1 MKHILISFLLISLS
15 LTLLSCSDGSI
26 NTIRIENWASNDVS
40 VNFKGSLTDVP
51 AGLPP
56 GESVELT
63 DIMKGEYEYETIF
76 AVPSGATSFEAST
89 SCAGT
94 LVLNAGTKILI
105 IYTSTFIEGTYA
117 ISASVTSSD
126 DKSEEGILP
135 DPIGP

>member
-1 MKHILISFLLISLS
+1 MKYVLISFLLITLS
-15 LTLLSCSDGSI
+15 LTLINCSDGPI

-56 GESVELT
+56 GESVDLT

-76 AVPSGATSFEAST
+76 EVPSGATSFEASE

-94 LVLNAGTKILI
+94 LTLNAGTKILI
-105 IYTSTFIEGTYA
+105 IYLSTFVEGKYS
-117 ISASVTSSD
+117 ISASITTSD
-126 DKSEEGILP
+126 NLSEEGILP